1 MRNLL
6 TYTSDKFRARKCIF
20 CTVFLC
26 QICMGLL
33 EIYSYALLTKRSV
46 KMAGYW
52 PSFFFF
58 CVFRNGDEV
67 SVQKKSR
74 KRTRLI
80 SRIHCIAKDFA
91 LIRIKND
98 LFISRVESE
107 SQLFLWHNK
116 PKRVV

>member
-1 MRNLL
+1 
-6 TYTSDKFRARKCIF
+6 
-20 CTVFLC
+20 
-26 QICMGLL
+26 MGLL

-107 SQLFLWHNK
+107 SQLFL
-116 PKRVV
+116 

>member
-1 MRNLL
+1 
-6 TYTSDKFRARKCIF
+6 
-20 CTVFLC
+20 
-26 QICMGLL
+26 MGLL

-58 CVFRNGDEV
+58 FAFLGTEM
-67 SVQKKSR
+67 KSR
-74 KRTRLI
+74 SKKKVEKERGF
-80 SRIHCIAKDFA
+80 RIHCIAKDFA

-107 SQLFLWHNK
+107 SQLFL
-116 PKRVV
+116 